1 MADALYDASKVDM
14 LDGTWTD
21 WASGN
26 VGAILYDV
34 GAGGAFSASDTDY
47 TDVSAGKVGTAVD
60 VGGRAVLSDGS
71 ADCNTITFSSVTG
84 SESEAVILYRYTGGT
99 ADSPTGTT
107 LIAYIDSATNLPVT
121 PNGGD
126 ISMTIDAAGLFSL

>member
-1 MADALYDASKVDM
+1 MADALYDAAKVDM
-14 LDGTWTD
+14 LDGTWTG

-26 VGAILYDV
+26 VAAMLYDV
-34 GAGGAFSASDTDY
+34 GTGGAFTASDTAY

-60 VGGRAVLSDGS
+60 VGGRAVLTDGS
-71 ADCNTITFSSVTG
+71 ADCDTITWSTVSG
-84 SESEAVILYRYTGGT
+84 AEAEAVILYRYTGGT
-99 ADSPTGTT
+99 ADSPTGTS

-121 PNGGD
+121 PNGGN